1 MKLFKT
7 GTNWP
12 FEMTPE
18 SEVGSAAWV
27 EGSSQLTR
35 VDGDP
40 EACPC
45 STTENWLPAGV
56 GLERTRNSREYRVIF
71 RFRFSACVANPGASW
86 LSTWIELVS
95 WVEGKATDK
104 VNDLMSG
111 SRRLCESA

>member
-18 SEVGSAAWV
+18 SAVGSAAWV
-27 EGSSQLTR
+27 EGSSQLIR
-35 VDGDP
+35 LDADP
-40 EACPC
+40 DACPC

-56 GLERTRNSREYRVIF
+56 GLELNRNSREYRVTF
-71 RFRFSACVANPGASW
+71 KLSARVANPGASW

-95 WVEGKATDK
+95 WVEGWVTDK
-104 VNDLMSG
+104 VSALMSG
-111 SRRLCESA
+111 SRRLWESA